1 MPILTSDGMRSVGYR
16 VQYRGRYNKW
26 QNCGLYCSQE
36 AAQNFINK
44 CTNGPAERYRIVEEA
59 V

>member
-1 MPILTSDGMRSVGYR
+1 MPILTSDGLKTFGFR

-26 QNCGLYCSQE
+26 VNMGLYCSQE
-36 AAQNFINK
+36 AADHFISK
-44 CTNGPAERYRIVEEA
+44 CTNGPAEKYRVVEEA